1 MPARSRS
8 FLNSRSA
15 RYETTLWNSRRL
27 PLHCG
32 SSPGQHTKLPEIPS
46 TVYNVKDYGA
56 VGDNKTLNTLA
67 IQKVLDQAK
76 ASGGKVLTPAG
87 EYLCGPLN
95 VYSKT
100 NLELGGVNN

>member
-1 MPARSRS
+1 MYNVKDYGVA
-8 FLNSRSA
+8 LQ
-15 RYETTLWNSRRL
+15 RYSGTAT
-27 PLHCG
+27 
-32 SSPGQHTKLPEIPS
+32 QS

-67 IQKVLDQAK
+67 IQKALDQAK

-95 VYSKT
+95 VCSKT